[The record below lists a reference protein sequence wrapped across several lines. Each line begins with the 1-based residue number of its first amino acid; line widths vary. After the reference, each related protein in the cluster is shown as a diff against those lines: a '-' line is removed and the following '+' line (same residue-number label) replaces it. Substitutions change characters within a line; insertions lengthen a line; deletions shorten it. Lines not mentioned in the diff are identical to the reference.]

1 MSGGAFDA
9 ATWQAVVLV
18 RRQAWAVVS
27 MPFDEVLQV
36 ELDRDSGAEALA
48 LYCGCERTDA
58 VCDACGD
65 SLRTVELAFS
75 RSINDRVRKDWFERT
90 CEQGTAT
97 RHRRWQE
104 LSR

>member
-1 MSGGAFDA
+1 MSGGAFDSQ
-9 ATWQAVVLV
+9 TWQDVVLV

-36 ELDRDSGAEALA
+36 ELDRDAGAAALA
-48 LYCGCERTDA
+48 LYCGCERTHA
-58 VCDACGD
+58 VCDACGV
-65 SLRTVELAFS
+65 SLRTVEVAFS
-75 RSINDRVRKDWFERT
+75 ASINDRVRRQWLDRT
-90 CEQGTAT
+90 CDQEIET